1 MALTKLNYTGQGT
14 IPIAS
19 IPTITSAKMPA
30 GSVLQTIQAVQNSW
44 ADVVSSGTNLVDI
57 TGLSVSITPS
67 STSSKILITYSINIG
82 YYHNWNGI
90 GFVLCKGSTPITNA
104 VGNASGLSN
113 RHPVSTSSGGQNNY
127 HMANEVF
134 SFLDSPSTTSTTT
147 YSVKMRDFNG
157 DGGKVYLN
165 GSFNDGTGASNV
177 PRSSST
183 ITVQE
188 IAG

>member
-30 GSVLQTIQAVQNSW
+30 GSVIQTIQAVQNLW

-57 TGLSVSITPS
+57 TGLSVSIIPTS
-67 STSSKILITYSINIG
+67 ISSKILITYSINIG
-82 YYHNWNGI
+82 YYHNWNGV
-90 GFVLCKGSTPITNA
+90 GFLLCKGSTPITNA
-104 VGNASGLSN
+104 VGSASGLGN
-113 RHPVSTSSGGQNNY
+113 RHPVTTSVGGQNNY
-127 HMANEVF
+127 HMAIETF

-165 GSFNDGTGASNV
+165 GSLNDGTGASNV
-177 PRSSST
+177 PRGSST